1 MVLPKLKQWLLSWLF
16 HKWRWTFWLNALVVM
31 RCEQT
36 LLIIAMHYWSKVHV
50 VGGQRLVRIVLPS
63 LSSHHCSPATRDFHS
78 SILINWSTPLR
89 VSPCRSCWWKKLWT
103 SRWLPWRSVSN
114 EMEDWKSMIVGI
126 TQHVKTLLH
135 VYKLCCT
142 LCWAWTHCVFAIAC

>member
-16 HKWRWTFWLNALVVM
+16 HKWRWTFWLNVLVVM

-36 LLIIAMHYWSKVHV
+36 LLIVVIEGARRWRSKV
-50 VGGQRLVRIVLPS
+50 GEDCSS
-63 LSSHHCSPATRDFHS
+63 LHHYSPATRDFHS

-114 EMEDWKSMIVGI
+114 EMEDSKSMIVGV

-135 VYKLCCT
+135 VCKLCCT